1 MLNIVSLN
9 CIGFE
14 SVFFESMNQ
23 SQSIKKKLLR
33 QEYISRINKVIDY
46 IENNLDNE
54 LNLSMLAGIANFSRF
69 HFHRI
74 FSAMVGETLNDFIR
88 RIRLE
93 RAASMIVDNP
103 KYSIT
108 EIAMMCGFTSPA
120 VFSRAFKDYFHVS
133 ASELRESGQGG
144 YSKIRQ
150 LKSKEG
156 KVYRNYNHKSKTSGS
171 YLGADVKP
179 IKKRRLIMNVEI
191 REMPEMHVA
200 YCRHI
205 GPYNECSKAFD
216 KLFRWAGPRGLIND
230 QAKVLAVYH
239 DDPEITEESKLR
251 TSTCITVPPGIR
263 VEGEI
268 GKMTVAG
275 GKYACAHFEINHTD
289 FSGAWNAMMGEWLPE
304 SGYQP
309 DDRLP
314 YELYHDHPKDGKGKF
329 VFDICLP
336 VKPL

>member
-1 MLNIVSLN
+1 MKKRD
-9 CIGFE
+9 
-14 SVFFESMNQ
+14 
-23 SQSIKKKLLR
+23 SIEARLLR

-46 IENNLDNE
+46 IEKNLDGE
-54 LNLSMLAGIANFSRF
+54 LNLSMLAGVANFSRF

-88 RIRLE
+88 RLRLE
-93 RAASMIVDNP
+93 RAAIMIIDNP

-108 EIAMMCGFTSPA
+108 EIALMCGFTSPA
-120 VFSRAFKDYFHVS
+120 VFSRAFKDYFHIS
-133 ASELRESGQGG
+133 ASELRESGLEG

-156 KVYRNYNHKSKTSGS
+156 KIYRNYNQKGETSGG
-171 YLGADVKP
+171 YLAADIKP
-179 IKKRRLIMNVEI
+179 IKKRRLIMNVQI

-205 GPYNECSKAFD
+205 GSYSDCGKAFE

-230 QAKVLAVYH
+230 RTKVLAVYH

-251 TSTCITVPPGIR
+251 TSACITISPDIK

-275 GKYACAHFEINHTD
+275 GKYACGYFEISEPD
-289 FSGAWNAMMGEWLPE
+289 FSNAWDAMMGEWLPE

-314 YELYHDHPKDGKGKF
+314 FELYYDHPKESKGKF
-329 VFDICLP
+329 VFDICIP